1 MKWIF
6 RILGII
12 VALALCVVAI
22 GALLP
27 RGHVVSRQATFHQT
41 PEAIWQAI
49 MDYQKFPTWIKG
61 VARVEPFK
69 SADGNPGWTEVLS
82 SGMRIPLEITAQDPP
97 RRLVTRIAD
106 PKLPWGGTW
115 TTEIT
120 PAPGG
125 SIAGTTTMRITEDG
139 YVNNPLFRFL
149 SRFVFGYTDTLD
161 SYMNSLGEKF
171 GEQVTV
177 QN

>member
-1 MKWIF
+1 MRWIF

-22 GALLP
+22 GAALP
-27 RGHVVSRQATFHQT
+27 RQHVVSRQAIYHQ
-41 PEAIWQAI
+41 PAEAIWQAI
-49 MDYQKFPTWIKG
+49 MDYEKFPTWIRG
-61 VARVEPFK
+61 VARVETFQSP
-69 SADGNPGWTEVLS
+69 DGHPGWTEILS
-82 SGMRIPLEITAQDPP
+82 SGMKIPLEVTDAAPP

-120 PAPGG
+120 PAPDG
-125 SIAGTTTMRITEDG
+125 SVMRITEDG
-139 YVNNPLFRFL
+139 YVNNPVFRFM

-161 SYMNSLGEKF
+161 SYMKSLGAKF
-171 GEQVTV
+171 GEQVTI

>member
-1 MKWIF
+1 MTWIF
-6 RILGII
+6 RILSVI

-22 GALLP
+22 GAALP
-27 RGHVVSRQATFHQT
+27 RQHVATRQATYHQ
-41 PEAIWQAI
+41 PPDAIWQTI

-61 VARVEPFK
+61 VKSVEPFQ
-69 SADGNPGWTEVLS
+69 SPDGHPGWTEILL
-82 SGMRIPLEITAQDPP
+82 SGMKIPLEVTEADPP
-97 RRLVTRIAD
+97 RRLVTRITD

-125 SIAGTTTMRITEDG
+125 SVMRITEDG
-139 YVNNPLFRFL
+139 YVNNPVFRFM

-161 SYMNSLGEKF
+161 SYMKSLGGKF
-171 GEQVTV
+171 GEQVII

>member
-6 RILGII
+6 RVLGII
-12 VALALCVVAI
+12 VALALCVVAM
-22 GALLP
+22 GAALP
-27 RGHVVSRQATFHQT
+27 RQHVVSRQVMYHRP

-49 MDYQKFPTWIKG
+49 MDYEKFPSWIKG
-61 VARVEPFK
+61 VARVETFK
-69 SADGNPGWTEVLS
+69 SPDGHPGWTEVLS
-82 SGMRIPLEITAQDPP
+82 SGMRIPLEITTQDPP

-120 PAPGG
+120 PVPGG
-125 SIAGTTTMRITEDG
+125 SAMRITEDG

-161 SYMNSLGEKF
+161 SYMKSLGGKF
-171 GEQVTV
+171 GEQVAI

>member
-1 MKWIF
+1 MRWIF
-6 RILGII
+6 RILGVI
-12 VALALCVVAI
+12 VAVALCVVAI
-22 GALLP
+22 GAALP
-27 RGHVVSRQATFHQT
+27 RQHVVSRQAIYHQP
-41 PEAIWQAI
+41 PETIWQAV
-49 MDYQKFPTWIKG
+49 MDYKKFSTWIKG
-61 VARVEPFK
+61 VTRVEPFQAP
-69 SADGNPGWTEVLS
+69 SGQPGWTEVLS
-82 SGMRIPLEITAQDPP
+82 SGMKIPLEVTEADPP

-125 SIAGTTTMRITEDG
+125 SVLRITEDG
-139 YVNNPLFRFL
+139 YVNNPVFRFM

-161 SYMNSLGEKF
+161 SYMRSLGAKF
-171 GEQVTV
+171 GEQVTI

>member
-6 RILGII
+6 RILGVI

-22 GALLP
+22 GAALP
-27 RGHVVSRQATFHQT
+27 RQHVVSRQATYHQP

-49 MDYQKFPTWIKG
+49 MDYEKFPTWIQG
-61 VARVEPFK
+61 VSRVEPFQ
-69 SADGNPGWTEVLS
+69 SLDGYPGWTEILS
-82 SGMRIPLEITAQDPP
+82 SGMKIPLQVTEAAPP

-115 TTEIT
+115 TTEIA

-125 SIAGTTTMRITEDG
+125 SVMRITEDG
-139 YVNNPLFRFL
+139 YVNNPVFRFL
-149 SRFVFGYTDTLD
+149 SRFVFGYADTLD
-161 SYMNSLGEKF
+161 SYLKSLGQKF
-171 GEQVTV
+171 GEQVTI

>member
-1 MKWIF
+1 MKWII
-6 RILGII
+6 RVLGII

-22 GALLP
+22 GAALP
-27 RGHVVSRQATFHQT
+27 RQHVVSRQAMYHQP

-49 MDYQKFPTWIKG
+49 MDYEQFPAWIKG
-61 VARVEPFK
+61 VARVETFQPP
-69 SADGNPGWTEVLS
+69 DGHPGWTEVLS
-82 SGMRIPLEITAQDPP
+82 SGMRIPLEITTQDPP

-120 PAPGG
+120 PGPGG
-125 SIAGTTTMRITEDG
+125 SVMRITEDG

-161 SYMNSLGEKF
+161 SYMKSLGGKF
-171 GEQVTV
+171 GEQVTI